1 MNRRDVL
8 KGLGSGV
15 VVGGI
20 APQGRVLQGQ
30 MLAQGGEPGR
40 GSEVRG
46 SAWSLVAPGIWKST
60 VGVPELHTPVRSMR
74 FSPDLKGLGELPG
87 VESAP
92 LALPLG
98 SVTRRGVEL
107 ELELASEERMYGF
120 GLQMLSFQQGNKKRT
135 IRVNADPKVDTG
147 DSHAPVPFY
156 VTTRGYGVLIDTFR
170 HATFYCGEVHPRPTR
185 AAWSSTPEVNT
196 PEAMRARDRELG
208 SPVLVEIPRAA
219 GVDVY
224 VFAGPQ
230 LRQAVQR
237 YNLFSGGGVLPPEWG
252 LGFWYRAE
260 MHFNAGQVLAMAK
273 GLRDSGIPCDVL
285 GLEPG
290 WQTHAYSCTFAW
302 EKERFPDPAGFLRA
316 AQEMNFQ
323 VNLWEHAFTNPASP
337 IFSALA
343 PHSGDFGVW
352 GGLVPDFAGEP
363 GRRVFGDYHGRALVD
378 IGVSGFKL
386 DECDNSD
393 FTSGWSF
400 PDSSKFPSGVD
411 GELMHA
417 QFGLRYQDTILDQF
431 KQRGKATY
439 GLVRSSHALAAPYP
453 FVLYSDL
460 YDHRQFIRALV
471 NAGFSGLLW
480 CPEVRDASD
489 EEDLIRRLQSVIFSP
504 LAMVNAW
511 YIRNPPWMQIDR
523 EKNNHDQFSEG
534 WERVRDRCK
543 EIIFWRM
550 NLLPYLQAAFAE
562 YQKSGLPPF
571 RALVMDDPEDAML
584 ADVDDEYL
592 MGDCL
597 LVAPLFAGERER
609 KVVFPAGEWQDFWT
623 GEAVSGRT
631 HTVAATMQ
639 NIPVYVKAG
648 SLIPWAEVAQ
658 HTQAA
663 EARQITVRV
672 YGDGHLGWT
681 SPKSAGGLEL
691 RWDSVAGRGT
701 FGQDAGSSFA
711 VVGWKKI
718 G

>member
-1 MNRRDVL
+1 MNRRDML
-8 KGLGSGV
+8 KVLGSGA

-20 APQGRVLQGQ
+20 APTSQ
-30 MLAQGGEPGR
+30 MLAQAGKQVHF
-40 GSEVRG
+40 SE
-46 SAWSLVAPGIWKST
+46 WSLVAPGIWKST
-60 VGVPELHTPVRSMR
+60 LGVPELHTPVRSR
-74 FSPDLKGLGELPG
+74 QFSPDLNGLRELPS
-87 VESAP
+87 VDRAP
-92 LALPLG
+92 LTLPRG
-98 SVTRRGVEL
+98 SVTSRGVEL
-107 ELELASEERMYGF
+107 ELELASDELMYGF
-120 GLQMLSFQQGNKKRT
+120 GLQMLSFQQRNKKRT
-135 IRVNADPKVDTG
+135 IRVNADPKVDSG

-156 VTTRGYGVLIDTFR
+156 VTTHGYGVLIDTFR
-170 HATFYCGEVHPRPTR
+170 HATFYCGETHPRPTQ
-185 AAWSSTPEVNT
+185 AASSSTPEVNT
-196 PEAMRARDRELG
+196 PEMMHARDRQLA
-208 SPVLVEIPRAA
+208 SPVMVEIPRSA

-224 VFAGPQ
+224 LFAGPQ

-260 MHFNAGQVLAMAK
+260 MHFDAPQVLALAK
-273 GLRDSGIPCDVL
+273 ELRENGIPCDVL

-290 WQTHAYSCTFAW
+290 WQTHAYSCTFVW
-302 EKERFPDPAGFLRA
+302 ERKRFPDPAGFLRA
-316 AQEMNFQ
+316 AQDMNFH

-363 GRRVFGDYHGRALVD
+363 ARLVFGDYHGKALVD

-400 PDSSKFPSGVD
+400 PDNSKFPSGID

-431 KQRGKATY
+431 KQRGKSTY

-480 CPEVRDASD
+480 CPEVRDARD

-511 YIRNPPWMQIDR
+511 YIRNPPWKQIDR
-523 EKNNHDQFSEG
+523 EKNNHDQFTEG
-534 WERVRDRCK
+534 WERLRDRCK
-543 EIIFWRM
+543 EIISWRM
-550 NLLPYLQAAFAE
+550 SLLPYLQAAFAE
-562 YQKSGLPPF
+562 YQRSGMPPF
-571 RALVMDDPEDAML
+571 RALVMDYPDDPML

-592 MGDCL
+592 IGDRL
-597 LVAPLFAGERER
+597 LVAPLFAGEAER
-609 KVVFPAGEWQDFWT
+609 KVVFPPGEWQYFWT

-631 HTVAATMQ
+631 HTVPATMQ
-639 NIPVYVKAG
+639 NIPLYVKAG
-648 SLIPWAEVAQ
+648 SLIPWAEIAQ
-658 HTQAA
+658 HTQVA
-663 EARQITVRV
+663 EVHQITVRV
-672 YGDGHLGWT
+672 YGDGHLGWS
-681 SPKSAGGLEL
+681 SPKNLGGLQL
-691 RWDSVAGRGT
+691 QWDSVARHGT
-701 FGQDAGSSFA
+701 FGQATGSSFD